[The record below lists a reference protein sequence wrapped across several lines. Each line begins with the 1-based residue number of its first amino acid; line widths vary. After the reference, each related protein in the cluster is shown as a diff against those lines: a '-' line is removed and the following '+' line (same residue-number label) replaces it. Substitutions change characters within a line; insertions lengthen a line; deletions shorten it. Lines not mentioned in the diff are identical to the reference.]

1 MCYNNSSQRC
11 HLSIFQ
17 TPEVDTG
24 SKVGASSTGVAPS
37 EASSPVGVDLD
48 DEPSAEKDLTP
59 ETKEEA
65 DDPNGTAEDE
75 VDEEVLK

>member
-1 MCYNNSSQRC
+1 M
-11 HLSIFQ
+11 
-17 TPEVDTG
+17 
-24 SKVGASSTGVAPS
+24 GASSTVAAPS

-65 DDPNGTAEDE
+65 DDPNGTTAEDE